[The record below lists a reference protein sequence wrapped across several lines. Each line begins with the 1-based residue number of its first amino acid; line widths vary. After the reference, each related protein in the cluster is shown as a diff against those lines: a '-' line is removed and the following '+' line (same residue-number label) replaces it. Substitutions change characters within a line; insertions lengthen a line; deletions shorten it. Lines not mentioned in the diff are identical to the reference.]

1 MYHHKSWLSGSTLRA
16 ALDHGVKE
24 VNCIK
29 LVGYSIANKRQVG
42 LHHAHEMNEDDYLI
56 LRINE
61 IDGKVIS
68 NNRFANGAFA
78 VLHAGS
84 SHNNL
89 VGAIEYHMFDTVN
102 GIVTQELTGNSV
114 LRNLTL
120 ELTDRRGQAA
130 HFGRLHLWFKLHVT
144 HG

>member
-1 MYHHKSWLSGSTLRA
+1 
-16 ALDHGVKE
+16 
-24 VNCIK
+24 
-29 LVGYSIANKRQVG
+29 
-42 LHHAHEMNEDDYLI
+42 MNEDDYLI

-61 IDGKVIS
+61 IEGKVIS
-68 NNRFANGAFA
+68 NNRFVNGAFA

-84 SHNNL
+84 SHNNS

-102 GIVTQELTGNSV
+102 GIVTHTLNGNNV

-120 ELTDRRGQAA
+120 ELTDRRGQPA

-144 HG
+144 YG